1 MSQSAASAAALPVPP
16 RTMVLGLASAVP
28 ANLSHA
34 PISGILGVVLGAGVV
49 TLAGRLLSLGLA
61 DLKGNIGISFD
72 AGAWLSTAFNVG
84 LMFIAIFTVYLGA
97 LLGPRRVLLGAAAIF
112 TLVSLYLPFV
122 HSYSLMIVLLAIA
135 GLSSGTFYPLTLTF
149 ALRNIPL
156 PFLPYT
162 IALYATSVEAAVNF
176 APFLYGF
183 ERDQLSWHWMF
194 WTAAVITPVMM
205 MCIYHGIPP
214 SSRPA
219 GTRPAPPSF
228 AGVFYLSIGFA
239 LLYAALDQGQRL
251 DWWRSGVFTSLFLAG
266 SLLLLSSLFRRLRG
280 ANPLVALPY
289 LHKWNTQVCA
299 FLLFLFRF
307 SLLATIIVIP
317 GSLAVRGL
325 EPSQYAPAVLWT
337 AVPEL
342 GLAFLGA
349 YLLSRGMDTRL
360 ILAFGFACTG
370 LACWLN
376 ATYSADWS
384 AQNYF
389 RTELLTAV
397 GQSFAFLGL
406 VSTLILQG
414 LFTGGLAKPPW
425 ILTFSAFFHTVR
437 LFGGQIGVVL
447 MTHFIADREKLHSNL
462 LGLHVQRGA
471 SITDANLHG
480 LTAALASKSAGLG
493 AATGRAAGVIG
504 GRIRLEAYALTYIDA
519 FYFIAWA
526 CVLALLLIAVLRRS
540 PLNYAQIIQLQAVSE
555 KNKEAQS

>member
-1 MSQSAASAAALPVPP
+1 MSQSAASAALPIPP
-16 RTMVLGLASAVP
+16 RAMVAGLASAVP

-61 DLKGNIGISFD
+61 DLKGNVGISFD
-72 AGAWLSTAFNVG
+72 DGAWLSTAFNVG
-84 LMFIAIFTVYLGA
+84 LMFIAVFTVYLGA

-176 APFLYGF
+176 APSLYGF
-183 ERDQLSWHWMF
+183 ERDHLSWHWMF
-194 WTAAVITPVMM
+194 WTAAVITPMM
-205 MCIYHGIPP
+205 MLCIYHGIPAP
-214 SSRPA
+214 PRPA
-219 GTRPAPPSF
+219 GSRTAPPSF
-228 AGVFYLSIGFA
+228 AGVFYLSLGFA

-251 DWWRSGVFTSLFLAG
+251 DWWRSGVVTSLSLAG
-266 SLLLLSSLFRRLRG
+266 SLLLLFSLIRRLRG

-289 LHKWNTQVCA
+289 LHKWNTQMCA

-342 GLAFLGA
+342 ALAFLGA
-349 YLLSRGMDTRL
+349 YLLSRGTDTRL

-370 LACWLN
+370 LACCLN
-376 ATYSADWS
+376 AAYTADWS

-414 LFTGGLAKPPW
+414 LFTGGLARPPW

-437 LFGGQIGVVL
+437 LFGGQIGAVL

-471 SITDANLHG
+471 WVTDANLHG
-480 LTAALASKSAGLG
+480 LTSALASKSAGLG

-504 GRIRLEAYALTYIDA
+504 GRLRLEAYALTYIDA
-519 FYFIAWA
+519 FHLIAWA
-526 CVLALLLIAVLRRS
+526 CVLALLLIAMLRRS
-540 PLNYAQIIQLQAVSE
+540 PLNYAEIIQLQPVPE
-555 KNKEAQS
+555 KHKEAQS